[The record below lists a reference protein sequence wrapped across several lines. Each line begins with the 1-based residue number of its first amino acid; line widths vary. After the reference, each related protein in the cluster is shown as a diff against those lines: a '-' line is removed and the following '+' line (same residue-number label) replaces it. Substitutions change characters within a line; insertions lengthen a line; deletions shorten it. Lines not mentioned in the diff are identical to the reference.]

1 MNLGDLIGYRS
12 WLGRLLRLPLRLIP
26 KDTVVPIVSGPLRGK
41 RWIVGSSTHG
51 CWLGWYELEKQ
62 LLFEKCTTAGLVVY
76 DVGAHVGYYSLLASK
91 LVGPEGRVLSFEPL
105 PRNVALLKKHLLINQ
120 CSNVTLIAAAAGEMS
135 GKARFLED
143 ISSSEGRI
151 AIRGT
156 LEVDVVSLDEIVSD
170 GYPYPDVIK
179 MDIEG
184 SEYESLKGA
193 RAILNKR
200 QPTIFLA
207 THGADVHKACLDYL
221 LSHGYTLLPIG
232 GDIENTS
239 EILAYKG
246 KLSETYANFI

>member
-1 MNLGDLIGYRS
+1 MNLTNLIGYRS
-12 WLGRLLRLPLRLIP
+12 WLGKFLRLPLRLIP
-26 KDTVVPIVSGPLRGK
+26 KDTVLPIVSGPLSGR

-120 CSNVTLIAAAAGEMS
+120 CANVTVIASAVGETS
-135 GKARFLED
+135 GKARFYED
-143 ISSSEGRI
+143 LSSSEGRI
-151 AIRGT
+151 AIGGT
-156 LEVDVVSLDEIVSD
+156 LEVDVVSLDEIVRD
-170 GYPYPDVIK
+170 GYPFPDVIK

-193 RAILNKR
+193 RAILNSR

-221 LSHGYTLLPIG
+221 SSCGYNLLPIG
-232 GDIENTS
+232 GDIENTH
-239 EILAYKG
+239 EILACNG
-246 KLSETYANFI
+246 KLSEKYAKFT